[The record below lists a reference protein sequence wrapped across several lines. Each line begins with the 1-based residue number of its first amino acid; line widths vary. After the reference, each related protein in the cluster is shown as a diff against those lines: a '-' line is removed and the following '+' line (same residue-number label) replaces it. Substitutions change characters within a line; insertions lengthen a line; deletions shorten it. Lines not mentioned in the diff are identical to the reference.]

1 MSGPYFGSHKCQ
13 EDKCLDHISVRTN
26 ARRTNAWTHFWFGQM
41 PGGQMPGPYFG
52 SDKCLNPHFLRTIA
66 KGTNVLTHIW
76 FGQMS
81 GGQMPGARSMHLSF
95 EAFVRPGIC
104 PLTHLFRLDK
114 CQDQAFVLPGTCSLR
129 HLSANRN
136 KSLFPLHSTK
146 LAKQLRQIAIILI

>member
-1 MSGPYFGSHKCQ
+1 MSGPYFGSDKCQ
-13 EDKCLDHISVRTN
+13 EDKCLDPLLVRTN
-26 ARRTNAWTHFWFGQM
+26 ARRTNAWTIFRFGQM
-41 PGGQMPGPYFG
+41 PEPTFSSDNCQG
-52 SDKCLNPHFLRTIA
+52 DKCLDPHLVRTNARTTNA
-66 KGTNVLTHIW
+66 KTHIW
-76 FGQMS
+76 FGQMP

-136 KSLFPLHSTK
+136 KSLFHFTDPNLQSSYGK
-146 LAKQLRQIAIILI
+146 LQEF